1 MSPLSPARRLRTL
14 SLSVVAASALIIGVL
29 APAAS
34 AAPTWVVPSTAVS
47 TPNHGSSITITGT
60 ECTLNG
66 ASILLSLF
74 HGAQASDWVWRTD
87 PNNQPA
93 GLGSSALPGGDGS
106 WTAQYSIET
115 GLPEGVYTMT
125 GECTNDPTN
134 GSTGFYYSNVLI
146 TINATG
152 QVTTTTTAPTTTVAN
167 PTTTAAPAAAA
178 AVATQP
184 ALTG

>member
-14 SLSVVAASALIIGVL
+14 SFSVVAASALIIGVL

-47 TPNHGSSITITGT
+47 TPEHGSSITITGT
-60 ECTLNG
+60 ECNLEG
-66 ASILLSLF
+66 GSILLQLF
-74 HGAQASDWVWRTD
+74 HGAQAVDWVWRTD

-93 GLGSSALPGGDGS
+93 GLGGSALPGGDGS

-125 GECTNDPTN
+125 GQCTTDPVN
-134 GSTGFYYSNVLI
+134 GSNGFYYSNVLI
-146 TINATG
+146 TISAAG
-152 QVTTTTTAPTTTVAN
+152 QVTTTTAPPTTVAN

-178 AVATQP
+178 AVAAQP